1 MKLADNSLP
10 NDTKLLKQLVIE
22 KSQLAREQIAT
33 ISDQAKRIQVL
44 EEAVTCLHEQFRLS
58 QHKQYAPSTEVD
70 HGQGNLFNEAEVIV
84 DELDIP
90 DEDKIVSLKD
100 SVPDKP
106 KGKSPV
112 RKTLPKDLPRESV
125 LHDIADP
132 DKICNTCDHDLHKI
146 GEDIREELVYV
157 PAVIKVREHVH
168 PKYGCRHCERHGA
181 EVSIVQQKSPF
192 SLFAKSFVTPSL
204 LAHIMISKYQY
215 ALPLYRQSTWFNE
228 YGIDLSRQTMSLWI
242 IKYTPLLVVVYERL
256 KYYLLKQG
264 VIQAD
269 ETTLKVILVD
279 KSTCYMWLYCTGAD
293 SPSINTTD
301 IPNIVVYDFQTSRSG
316 KHAQKF
322 LSGYTGYLQVD
333 GYQGYTSTSASLV
346 GCWAHTRRKF
356 KEAEAVLSVKQE
368 DSKIAWAL
376 KHIQKLYRIE
386 KQIKELSPSDK
397 QAYREEYAKPLLD
410 EYKQWLDN
418 TILQVLPKSALGKA
432 IAYSIRQ
439 WPHLVKYID
448 DGRLAIDN
456 NRSERAIKPFVI
468 GRKNW
473 LFANTV
479 NGANAS
485 ATIYSIIETAK
496 ANNLVPFKYLQF
508 LLEKLTTG
516 DKEINIDDLLPWN
529 VKL

>member
-1 MKLADNSLP
+1 MQDVYLP
-10 NDTKLLKQLVIE
+10 CWLRVAQL
-22 KSQLAREQIAT
+22 
-33 ISDQAKRIQVL
+33 D
-44 EEAVTCLHEQFRLS
+44 F
-58 QHKQYAPSTEVD
+58 
-70 HGQGNLFNEAEVIV
+70 
-84 DELDIP
+84 
-90 DEDKIVSLKD
+90 
-100 SVPDKP
+100 
-106 KGKSPV
+106 
-112 RKTLPKDLPRESV
+112 
-125 LHDIADP
+125 
-132 DKICNTCDHDLHKI
+132 
-146 GEDIREELVYV
+146 
-157 PAVIKVREHVH
+157 
-168 PKYGCRHCERHGA
+168 
-181 EVSIVQQKSPF
+181 
-192 SLFAKSFVTPSL
+192 
-204 LAHIMISKYQY
+204 
-215 ALPLYRQSTWFNE
+215 
-228 YGIDLSRQTMSLWI
+228 
-242 IKYTPLLVVVYERL
+242 
-256 KYYLLKQG
+256 KYYADYLGHFIQLL
-264 VIQAD
+264 
-269 ETTLKVILVD
+269 
-279 KSTCYMWLYCTGAD
+279 GA
-293 SPSINTTD
+293 I
-301 IPNIVVYDFQTSRSG
+301 F
-316 KHAQKF
+316 
-322 LSGYTGYLQVD
+322 
-333 GYQGYTSTSASLV
+333 ASWKPR
-346 GCWAHTRRKF
+346 GAHTRRKF

-529 VKL
+529 VKLWLGIW